1 MEAIKGFFMVYL
13 AIDLFDIYIKDQITK
28 TWSMHLKFAG
38 KTSLSNIKIIK
49 TYRENQITLITSV
62 IEMGLNL
69 IVRRAM

>member
-13 AIDLFDIYIKDQITK
+13 AIDLFDIYIKDIKDQITK

-69 IVRRAM
+69 IV